1 MTFNE
6 NWGKEDGESRTREYR
21 DWRTVQGLPAVCDAD
36 QIEYR
41 MVDGEAVPVAVIEL
55 SVADMQ
61 SEDHPGGVREG
72 ADLSPRFLEAVEA
85 KVAPTR
91 GQGMILRLLAEKL
104 GCPLFVVVYIR
115 GRIERGVWVH
125 RAGRDGWRKLTLEK
139 YRDGLGRMTPR
150 REEP

>member
-6 NWGKEDGESRTREYR
+6 NWSKEDGESRTREYR

-41 MVDGEAVPVAVIEL
+41 MVDGEAVPVAIIEL

-85 KVAPTR
+85 KVAANR
-91 GQGMILRLLAEKL
+91 GQGMILRLMADTLD
-104 GCPLFVVVYIR
+104 CPLLLVVYIK
-115 GRIERGVWVH
+115 GRLEHGVWVH
-125 RAGRDGWRKLTLEK
+125 RVGRGGWKKMTLET
-139 YRDGLGRMTPR
+139 YRNGLGTLS
-150 REEP
+150 